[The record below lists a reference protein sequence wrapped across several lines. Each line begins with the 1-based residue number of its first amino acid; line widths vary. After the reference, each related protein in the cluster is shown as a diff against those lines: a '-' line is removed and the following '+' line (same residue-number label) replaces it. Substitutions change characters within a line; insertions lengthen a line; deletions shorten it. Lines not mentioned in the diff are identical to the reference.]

1 MAGNP
6 TGAMGVPDYL
16 GWGWKSKAGLPIVCV
31 PGCPAHPD
39 NLSETI
45 LYLLYQATGQA
56 PMIPLDDALRP
67 QWLFG
72 ATVHE
77 GCDRAG
83 YYEQGDFATEYG
95 SPKCI
100 VKLGC
105 WGPVVKCN
113 VPKRGWIN
121 GVGGCPNVGG
131 ICIGCTMPGF
141 PDKFMPFMDEPPG
154 ARVSTMASGSYGSRD
169 PRAPADHREDDRRG
183 TEVADTGAAS
193 CSPVTRATGGS
204 AMATTKTKDANG
216 LVEMAWDP
224 ITRIV
229 GSLGIYTKIDFG
241 NGKVAECH
249 STSSIF
255 RGYSIFMKGKDPRDA
270 HFITSR
276 ICGICGDNHA
286 TCSCYAQNMAYGV
299 HPPALGEQIVN
310 LGEAAEYMFD
320 HNIFQ
325 ENLVGVD
332 FCEKMVAET
341 NPGVLE
347 QANRTES
354 PHAGDHGYK
363 TIGDIMRSLNP
374 FSGEFYREALQVSR
388 YTREMFCL
396 MEGRH
401 VHPSTL
407 YPGGVG
413 TTATIQLFTDYYTRL
428 MRYVEFMKRV
438 VPMHDDLFDFFY
450 QAMPGYEE
458 NGRRRVLLGCWGAF
472 QDPDV
477 CNFDYRDMTEW
488 GRAMGVTPG
497 VVVDGKLVTN
507 DLVEIN
513 LGIRILLGHSFYDDW
528 EDQKMFVTRD
538 PLGNP
543 VDRRHPW
550 NQTTLPQP
558 QKRDFDDKYSWVM
571 SPRWFDGTD
580 HLALDTGGG
589 PTRTPLVDGAVGAR
603 QHRPHQGNRQQR
615 RQIHLPKTALKP
627 EVTFE
632 WKVPQWSNT
641 IERDRARTYFQAYA
655 AAERARLHRE
665 GAGRRARG
673 QDQDVGALRGARR
686 RHRVRFHRSGARR
699 AVAPH
704 GDQGRQD
711 RQLPPVPADPVERE
725 PARQLR
731 HARSVRGRGDEH
743 ADLRG
748 ERPRALQGHR
758 HHARGAQL
766 RPVPAVRR
774 AHVPRQGQDAEEVA
788 LADPG
793 CRRHAGLLSRP
804 DPEGSHATAE
814 PSGSRGSDRGSC
826 STSCTRSRTRVRSRI
841 AEELL
846 RSLTDLYGGGL
857 ERIMVLAC
865 RRTRPRSAGACVDDE
880 LVGSLLV
887 AHGLHP
893 DDVETRVEQ
902 RARVGPAVPRRAR
915 RRRRAARDRP
925 GRRARCTCGCLGAA
939 TAAARPASR
948 CS

>member
-1 MAGNP
+1 MTTSEWLDRLTPKALAVLAVGTCATYGGIHAMAGNP

-16 GWGWKSKAGLPIVCV
+16 GWGWKSKAGIPIVCV
-31 PGCPAHPD
+31 PGCPIHPD

-45 LYLLYQATGQA
+45 LYLLYMATGQA
-56 PMIPLDDALRP
+56 PMIPLDEALRP

-72 ATVHE
+72 NTVHE

-105 WGPVVKCN
+105 WGPVVNCN
-113 VPKRGWIN
+113 VPKRGWVN

-131 ICIGCTMPGF
+131 ICIGCTMPGL
-141 PDKFMPFMDEPPG
+141 PRQVHAVHGRTPG
-154 ARVSTMASGSYGSRD
+154 CSSVDDGEQRARWCD
-169 PRAPADHREDDRRG
+169 PALAQHHPAHRERR
-183 TEVADTGAAS
+183 TEVARQGLDAEHRLQEQLE
-193 CSPVTRATGGS
+193 VDD
-204 AMATTKTKDANG
+204 MATTTKVSGDV
-216 LVEMAWDP
+216 VEMAWDP

-229 GSLGIYTKIDFG
+229 GSLGIYTKINFG
-241 NGKVAECH
+241 TGRVEECH

-347 QANRTES
+347 KANNTEA
-354 PHAGDHGYK
+354 PHAADHGYK

-388 YTREMFCL
+388 WTREMFCL

-438 VPMHDDLFDFFY
+438 VPLHDDLFDFFY
-450 QAMPGYEE
+450 EALPGYEE
-458 NGRRRVLLGCWGAF
+458 VGRRRVLLGCWGAF
-472 QDPDV
+472 QDPEV
-477 CNFDYRDMTEW
+477 CNFNYRDMTRW

-497 VVVDGKLVTN
+497 VIVDGNLVTN

-528 EDQKMFVTRD
+528 EDQEMFVTKD

-550 NQTTLPQP
+550 NQHTNPQP
-558 QKRDFDDKYSWVM
+558 QKRDFDGNYSWVM
-571 SPRWFDGTD
+571 SPRWFDGKD

-589 PTRTPLVDGAVGAR
+589 PIARLWSTALSGLVETDHLKATGHSVE
-603 QHRPHQGNRQQR
+603 
-615 RQIHLPKTALKP
+615 IHLASHRAEARGDVRVEDPA
-627 EVTFE
+627 V
-632 WKVPQWSNT
+632 V
-641 IERDRARTYFQAYA
+641 ERDRA
-655 AAERARLHRE
+655 
-665 GAGRRARG
+665 
-673 QDQDVGALRGARR
+673 
-686 RHRVRFHRSGARR
+686 
-699 AVAPH
+699 
-704 GDQGRQD
+704 
-711 RQLPPVPADPVERE
+711 
-725 PARQLR
+725 
-731 HARSVRGRGDEH
+731 
-743 ADLRG
+743 
-748 ERPRALQGHR
+748 
-758 HHARGAQL
+758 
-766 RPVPAVRR
+766 
-774 AHVPRQGQDAEEVA
+774 
-788 LADPG
+788 
-793 CRRHAGLLSRP
+793 
-804 DPEGSHATAE
+804 
-814 PSGSRGSDRGSC
+814 
-826 STSCTRSRTRVRSRI
+826 
-841 AEELL
+841 
-846 RSLTDLYGGGL
+846 
-857 ERIMVLAC
+857 
-865 RRTRPRSAGACVDDE
+865 
-880 LVGSLLV
+880 
-887 AHGLHP
+887 
-893 DDVETRVEQ
+893 
-902 RARVGPAVPRRAR
+902 
-915 RRRRAARDRP
+915 
-925 GRRARCTCGCLGAA
+925 
-939 TAAARPASR
+939 
-948 CS
+948 